1 MARAAK
7 AIPFF
12 LSLLSG
18 GLLCLAFPKADLE
31 VLAWISLVPLLVVLN
46 HSSPQRGF
54 LYGLISGLSFYLA
67 SLYWVTHAM
76 TFYGGLSRTLSLMV
90 LVGLALYLSCYLG
103 VFSWVCCRF
112 RLLSRAWGVL
122 WLPSLW
128 VSLEYVRNFLLTG
141 FPWNLVGYSQ
151 YRNPYLLQLV
161 SLVGI
166 YGLSFLVL
174 LVNCALAFVVLHSP
188 RSPVGVKALSCAG
201 MAVALALGYGGLRLH
216 LPPGGRAMRVG
227 LVQGN
232 IDQGVKW
239 NPAFQRASFDTHKRL
254 TLVAARSRPEMI
266 VWPETALPFY
276 LRAEPRWREELG
288 ALSSQIGC
296 HLLVGSPDYAAE
308 GKNVRYYNS
317 AFLLSPEKGVVEK
330 YDKMHLVPFGEYV
343 PLRRFLPFIDK
354 LVVGVGD
361 FSAGQEMRILRVP
374 GGRFGVTICFET
386 IFPEI
391 ARECRRRGADFL
403 VNLTNDAWFGRTAA
417 PYQHLSMAVVRAVE
431 NGCYL
436 VRAANT
442 GISGVISPYGEI
454 VRASRLF
461 SEDRFTADISLS
473 PRITPYAR
481 MGDVLA
487 WSCVLVSLI
496 FIPGPF
502 YLRGASLGLKAGRSR
517 RR

>member
-1 MARAAK
+1 MTRPAK
-7 AIPFF
+7 VIPFF

-18 GLLCLAFPKADLE
+18 VLLWLAFPKADLE
-31 VLAWISLVPLLVVLN
+31 ALAWISFVPLLVILEQ
-46 HSSPQRGF
+46 SPPKRGF
-54 LYGLISGLSFYLA
+54 LYGLIAGLSFYLG

-76 TFYGGLSRTLSLMV
+76 TFYGGLSRALSLMV
-90 LVGLALYLSCYLG
+90 LIALSFYLSCYFG

-112 RLLSRAWGVL
+112 QLLSRGWGVL

-128 VSLEYVRNFLLTG
+128 VSLEYLRNFLLSG

-151 YRNPYLLQLV
+151 YRNAYFLQLA
-161 SLVGI
+161 SLGGI

-174 LVNCALAFVVLHSP
+174 LVNSGFAFAFLHSP
-188 RSPVGVKALSCAG
+188 RSLLKLKILSCVG
-201 MAVALALGYGGLRLH
+201 IAVVLALGYGSFRLH
-216 LPPGGRAMRVG
+216 RPLGGEAMRVG

-232 IDQGVKW
+232 IDQSLKW
-239 NPAFQRASFDTHKRL
+239 NPAFQRASLDVHKRL
-254 TLVAARSRPEMI
+254 TLGAARARPEMI
-266 VWPETALPFY
+266 IWPETALAFY
-276 LRAEPRWREELG
+276 LRTEPRWREELESL
-288 ALSSQIGC
+288 ARQIGC
-296 HLLVGSPDYAAE
+296 YLLVGSPDYAAE
-308 GKNVRYYNS
+308 GKSVRYYNS
-317 AFLLSPEKGVVEK
+317 AFLLSPEKGLVEK

-343 PLRRFLPFIDK
+343 PLRRFLPFVDK

-361 FSAGQEMRILRVP
+361 FSAGQEVKILKVP
-374 GGRFGVTICFET
+374 KGRFGVTICFET

-391 ARECRRRGADFL
+391 AREYRRRGADFL
-403 VNLTNDAWFGRTAA
+403 VNLTNDAWFGETAA